1 MAFHRPI
8 PLNHS
13 AFISPIQIIR
23 PCPGLHHLH
32 IRHFYFCQIMY
43 FPELATVRSTAI
55 SDQDVI
61 LLRRGPWF
69 SLKHLDLY
77 AEISYIV
84 FLPIQWHII
93 MILTLPFQLNP
104 VQMSSRLLA
113 HLLELLGA
121 SSISAGLVSWNTF
134 LWHDA
139 TLRLASFTCLYH
151 PLIGLELYKSSIYI
165 ILLRWV

>member
-1 MAFHRPI
+1 
-8 PLNHS
+8 
-13 AFISPIQIIR
+13 
-23 PCPGLHHLH
+23 
-32 IRHFYFCQIMY
+32 MY
-43 FPELATVRSTAI
+43 FPELATVRLTAI

-121 SSISAGLVSWNTF
+121 SSISAGLVS
-134 LWHDA
+134 
-139 TLRLASFTCLYH
+139 
-151 PLIGLELYKSSIYI
+151 
-165 ILLRWV
+165 